1 MERECKSSTWACV
14 AFILIPRSV
23 NHLQSVRSREELGNI
38 PGEISVLISRVL
50 GENSDDILDVNK
62 INSGSERM
70 FYTLQIS
77 MTQLQSQINWNFR
90 LSLTGGEFLFKKRAS
105 GFAPEEKFHCTNDAY
120 AHDSNDVI
128 WTFCWRHER
137 KKKIGEREC
146 VHLGS
151 L

>member
-1 MERECKSSTWACV
+1 M

-77 MTQLQSQINWNFR
+77 MTQLQSHIKETSAFHSREASFCSRKEHLASRRRKNFTVPTTLMR
-90 LSLTGGEFLFKKRAS
+90 MIQMT
-105 GFAPEEKFHCTNDAY
+105 
-120 AHDSNDVI
+120 
-128 WTFCWRHER
+128 
-137 KKKIGEREC
+137 
-146 VHLGS
+146 
-151 L
+151 

>member
-23 NHLQSVRSREELGNI
+23 NHLQSVRSREELGI
-38 PGEISVLISRVL
+38 ILGEISVLISRVL

-62 INSGSERM
+62 INWGMISECSVYANFNDLASKSRKR
-70 FYTLQIS
+70 
-77 MTQLQSQINWNFR
+77 NFR
-90 LSLTGGEFLFKKRAS
+90 LLFTGGEFLFKKRAS
-105 GFAPEEKFHCTNDAY
+105 GFAPEEKFHCTNNAY

>member
-1 MERECKSSTWACV
+1 M

-77 MTQLQSQINWNFR
+77 MTQPQSHVKETSVF
-90 LSLTGGEFLFKKRAS
+90 
-105 GFAPEEKFHCTNDAY
+105 Y
-120 AHDSNDVI
+120 
-128 WTFCWRHER
+128 
-137 KKKIGEREC
+137 
-146 VHLGS
+146 
-151 L
+151 

>member
-1 MERECKSSTWACV
+1 M

-38 PGEISVLISRVL
+38 PGEISVLISSVL

-77 MTQLQSQINWNFR
+77 MTQLQSHVKETSVFYSRGASSCSRKEHLASRRRKNFTVPTTLMR
-90 LSLTGGEFLFKKRAS
+90 MIQMT
-105 GFAPEEKFHCTNDAY
+105 
-120 AHDSNDVI
+120 
-128 WTFCWRHER
+128 
-137 KKKIGEREC
+137 
-146 VHLGS
+146 
-151 L
+151 

>member
-1 MERECKSSTWACV
+1 M

-77 MTQLQSQINWNFR
+77 MTQLQSQIN
-90 LSLTGGEFLFKKRAS
+90 
-105 GFAPEEKFHCTNDAY
+105 
-120 AHDSNDVI
+120 
-128 WTFCWRHER
+128 
-137 KKKIGEREC
+137 
-146 VHLGS
+146 
-151 L
+151 

>member
-23 NHLQSVRSREELGNI
+23 NHLQSVRSREELGI
-38 PGEISVLISRVL
+38 ILREISVLISRVL

-62 INSGSERM
+62 INWGMISECSVYANFNDLASKSRKR
-70 FYTLQIS
+70 
-77 MTQLQSQINWNFR
+77 NFR
-90 LSLTGGEFLFKKRAS
+90 LLFTGGEFLFKKRAS
-105 GFAPEEKFHCTNDAY
+105 GFAPEEKFHCTNNAY

>member
-1 MERECKSSTWACV
+1 M

-38 PGEISVLISRVL
+38 PGEISVLISSVL

-77 MTQLQSQINWNFR
+77 MTQLQSHVKETSVFYSREASSCSRKEHLASRRRKNFTVPTTLMR
-90 LSLTGGEFLFKKRAS
+90 MIQMTSDLNVLLTS
-105 GFAPEEKFHCTNDAY
+105 
-120 AHDSNDVI
+120 
-128 WTFCWRHER
+128 
-137 KKKIGEREC
+137 
-146 VHLGS
+146 
-151 L
+151 

>member
-1 MERECKSSTWACV
+1 M

-23 NHLQSVRSREELGNI
+23 NHLLSARSRQKLGNI

-77 MTQLQSQINWNFR
+77 MSQLQSHIN
-90 LSLTGGEFLFKKRAS
+90 
-105 GFAPEEKFHCTNDAY
+105 
-120 AHDSNDVI
+120 
-128 WTFCWRHER
+128 
-137 KKKIGEREC
+137 
-146 VHLGS
+146 
-151 L
+151 

>member
-38 PGEISVLISRVL
+38 PGEISVLISSFL

-62 INSGSERM
+62 INSGGERM

-77 MTQLQSQINWNFR
+77 MTQLQSHVKETSVF
-90 LSLTGGEFLFKKRAS
+90 
-105 GFAPEEKFHCTNDAY
+105 Y
-120 AHDSNDVI
+120 
-128 WTFCWRHER
+128 
-137 KKKIGEREC
+137 
-146 VHLGS
+146 
-151 L
+151 

>member
-1 MERECKSSTWACV
+1 M

-38 PGEISVLISRVL
+38 PGEISVLISSVL

-77 MTQLQSQINWNFR
+77 MTQLQSHIN
-90 LSLTGGEFLFKKRAS
+90 
-105 GFAPEEKFHCTNDAY
+105 
-120 AHDSNDVI
+120 
-128 WTFCWRHER
+128 
-137 KKKIGEREC
+137 
-146 VHLGS
+146 
-151 L
+151 

>member
-1 MERECKSSTWACV
+1 M

-38 PGEISVLISRVL
+38 PGEISVLISSVL

-77 MTQLQSQINWNFR
+77 MTQLRSHIN
-90 LSLTGGEFLFKKRAS
+90 
-105 GFAPEEKFHCTNDAY
+105 
-120 AHDSNDVI
+120 
-128 WTFCWRHER
+128 
-137 KKKIGEREC
+137 
-146 VHLGS
+146 
-151 L
+151 

>member
-1 MERECKSSTWACV
+1 M

-77 MTQLQSQINWNFR
+77 MTQLQSHVKETSVF
-90 LSLTGGEFLFKKRAS
+90 
-105 GFAPEEKFHCTNDAY
+105 Y
-120 AHDSNDVI
+120 
-128 WTFCWRHER
+128 
-137 KKKIGEREC
+137 
-146 VHLGS
+146 
-151 L
+151 

>member
-1 MERECKSSTWACV
+1 M

-38 PGEISVLISRVL
+38 PGEISVLISSVL

-77 MTQLQSQINWNFR
+77 MTQLQSHVKET
-90 LSLTGGEFLFKKRAS
+90 SV
-105 GFAPEEKFHCTNDAY
+105 FH
-120 AHDSNDVI
+120 
-128 WTFCWRHER
+128 
-137 KKKIGEREC
+137 
-146 VHLGS
+146 
-151 L
+151 

>member
-1 MERECKSSTWACV
+1 M

-38 PGEISVLISRVL
+38 PGKFSVLISSVL

-77 MTQLQSQINWNFR
+77 MTQLQSHVKETSVF
-90 LSLTGGEFLFKKRAS
+90 
-105 GFAPEEKFHCTNDAY
+105 Y
-120 AHDSNDVI
+120 
-128 WTFCWRHER
+128 
-137 KKKIGEREC
+137 
-146 VHLGS
+146 
-151 L
+151 

>member
-1 MERECKSSTWACV
+1 M

-38 PGEISVLISRVL
+38 PGEISVLISSVL

-77 MTQLQSQINWNFR
+77 MTQLQSHVKETSVF
-90 LSLTGGEFLFKKRAS
+90 
-105 GFAPEEKFHCTNDAY
+105 Y
-120 AHDSNDVI
+120 
-128 WTFCWRHER
+128 
-137 KKKIGEREC
+137 
-146 VHLGS
+146 
-151 L
+151 